1 MVLPHIP
8 PVLTRLRVTPDEPTE
23 GPPAI
28 VGRRK
33 GGPHTDAT
41 VEAVRRLIVGTTLS
55 YREIALKTGVAKPNI
70 TNWVRDGGWQRPPF
84 APRANDMMPTA
95 RAGRRLK
102 LRKLAERLRALA
114 ERMIQELE
122 ATPGVDLDRLMQAL
136 QVVKMA
142 RLEAMGR
149 RGRFRSPG
157 RGMTGFEWASREE
170 AIRGALREM
179 HRAGV
184 NTDRAPQEALDLV
197 IDANLPVEDDH
208 PALRPRGARSGPQR
222 NREHTSIS
230 KKV

>member
-1 MVLPHIP
+1 M
-8 PVLTRLRVTPDEPTE
+8 
-23 GPPAI
+23 
-28 VGRRK
+28 GRRK

-41 VEAVRRLIVGTTLS
+41 VESVRRLIVGTTLS

-114 ERMIQELE
+114 ERMIRELE
-122 ATPGVDLDRLMQAL
+122 ETPGVDLDKLMQAL

-157 RGMTGFEWASREE
+157 RGMTGFEWASRKQ
-170 AIRGALREM
+170 AIRGALKEM
-179 HRAGV
+179 RRGGV
-184 NTDRAPQEALDLV
+184 DTDAAPQEALDLV
-197 IDANLPVEDDH
+197 IDANTPVEDH
-208 PALRPRGARSGPQR
+208 PALRPRGAR
-222 NREHTSIS
+222 
-230 KKV
+230 KKG

>member
-8 PVLTRLRVTPDEPTE
+8 PAITRLRVNPDEPTE

-28 VGRRK
+28 VGPRRNSRR
-33 GGPHTDAT
+33 PHTDAT

-102 LRKLAERLRALA
+102 LRRLAERLRALA
-114 ERMIQELE
+114 ERMVRELE
-122 ATPGVDLDRLMQAL
+122 DTPGVDLDKLMQAL

-142 RLEAMGR
+142 RIEAMGR

-157 RGMTGFEWASREE
+157 RGMTGYEWRSRED
-170 AIRGALREM
+170 AIRGALREL
-179 HRAGV
+179 HRGDV
-184 NTDRAPQEALDLV
+184 DINHAPQEALDLV
-197 IDANLPVEDDH
+197 IDANLPVERDH
-208 PALRPRGARSGPQR
+208 PALRERGARR
-222 NREHTSIS
+222 RR
-230 KKV
+230 

>member
-8 PVLTRLRVTPDEPTE
+8 SALTRLRIKPDEPAD

-28 VGRRK
+28 VGPRRK

-102 LRKLAERLRALA
+102 LRRLAERLRALA
-114 ERMIQELE
+114 ERAVRELE
-122 ATPGVDLDRLMQAL
+122 DAPQVDIDALMQGKR
-136 QVVKMA
+136 Q
-142 RLEAMGR
+142 GY
-149 RGRFRSPG
+149 P
-157 RGMTGFEWASREE
+157 
-170 AIRGALREM
+170 I
-179 HRAGV
+179 
-184 NTDRAPQEALDLV
+184 
-197 IDANLPVEDDH
+197 
-208 PALRPRGARSGPQR
+208 
-222 NREHTSIS
+222 
-230 KKV
+230 

>member
-8 PVLTRLRVTPDEPTE
+8 PALTRLRVKPDDPTE

-33 GGPHTDAT
+33 RGPHTDAT

-102 LRKLAERLRALA
+102 LRRLAERLRALA
-114 ERMIQELE
+114 ERMVRELE
-122 ATPGVDLDRLMQAL
+122 DTPGVDLDKLMQAL

-142 RLEAMGR
+142 RIEAMGR
-149 RGRFRSPG
+149 RGRFRSPVTCHCRFPPRRVRVRPCEG
-157 RGMTGFEWASREE
+157 RTDEASQVYGRADYRGFARTRGGHEDCGSR
-170 AIRGALREM
+170 A
-179 HRAGV
+179 
-184 NTDRAPQEALDLV
+184 
-197 IDANLPVEDDH
+197 
-208 PALRPRGARSGPQR
+208 
-222 NREHTSIS
+222 
-230 KKV
+230 

>member
-8 PVLTRLRVTPDEPTE
+8 PALTRLRVKPDEPTE

-102 LRKLAERLRALA
+102 LRRLAERLRALA
-114 ERMIQELE
+114 ERMVRELE
-122 ATPGVDLDRLMQAL
+122 DTPGVDLDKLMQAL

-142 RLEAMGR
+142 RIEAMGR

-157 RGMTGFEWASREE
+157 PGMTGQDWLSREE
-170 AIRGALREM
+170 AIRGALKEIR
-179 HRAGV
+179 RGGV
-184 NTDRAPQEALDLV
+184 DIDCAPQEALDLV
-197 IDANLPVEDDH
+197 IDANTPVEEDH
-208 PALRPRGARSGPQR
+208 PALRERGKRR
-222 NREHTSIS
+222 R
-230 KKV
+230 

>member
-8 PVLTRLRVTPDEPTE
+8 PVIARLHVKPDEPTE

-102 LRKLAERLRALA
+102 LRRLAERLRALA
-114 ERMIQELE
+114 ERMVRELE
-122 ATPGVDLDRLMQAL
+122 NTPGVDLDKLMQAL

-142 RLEAMGR
+142 RIEAMGR
-149 RGRFRSPG
+149 RGTFRSPG
-157 RGMTGFEWASREE
+157 PGMTGQDWLSREE
-170 AIRGALREM
+170 AIRGALKEIR
-179 HRAGV
+179 RGGV
-184 NTDRAPQEALDLV
+184 DIDRAPQEALDLV
-197 IDANLPVEDDH
+197 IDANLPVEEDH
-208 PALRPRGARSGPQR
+208 PALRPRGAR
-222 NREHTSIS
+222 
-230 KKV
+230 K